1 MSLGNL
7 FTSFT
12 YSTFV
17 TINNETLP
25 CNEINRFAM
34 ISFMNDFYLK
44 DNLNFLL
51 TMPFASPFGKYGD
64 GKYVGIPRAE

>member
-1 MSLGNL
+1 MKSIA
-7 FTSFT
+7 
-12 YSTFV
+12 Y
-17 TINNETLP
+17 NN
-25 CNEINRFAM
+25 AM

-44 DNLNFLL
+44 DNLNFVL